1 MTPALEIQLKLWP
14 TITDLIELRFGRRDW
29 YTAKQPRRVRLADRL
44 YLSTKTYNALRAEF
58 AM

>member
-1 MTPALEIQLKLWP
+1 MEIQLKLWP